1 MFAYPAVFG
10 YRRRCL
16 TEGDLDTPNNDDG
29 GGFGTIFLYAPALE
43 KRQRNCV
50 QRSQQEEVHNI
61 RTVSS
66 AAYGTYDGRRG
77 RGVVTRGEETR
88 PANKS
93 SSMAAISCMHAWPI
107 GHGP

>member
-50 QRSQQEEVHNI
+50 QRRQEKVRYGVLCGI
-61 RTVSS
+61 RHVRRQARSS
-66 AAYGTYDGRRG
+66 GSRRG
-77 RGVVTRGEETR
+77 D